1 MMDFCSINELF
12 SWLPFPSTSPQLA
25 AIFFL
30 YDYKRID
37 CEYDAEKLQISKP
50 KVKNLFFPF

>member
-25 AIFFL
+25 AIFFVRL
-30 YDYKRID
+30 QTHRLRVRSGKIANF
-37 CEYDAEKLQISKP
+37 EAES
-50 KVKNLFFPF
+50 